1 MHQNMSSGMLQRPE
15 EKQDPHEH
23 LGETQGIFFAIK
35 FIQLYPLILY
45 EIFSSLNVAHTSS
58 NHCSPDDWCKHTMKL
73 GVVKI

>member
-35 FIQLYPLILY
+35 FTQPYPLILY
-45 EIFSSLNVAHTSS
+45 EIFSSLFNVAHILLQIIVHLMIGADT
-58 NHCSPDDWCKHTMKL
+58 P
-73 GVVKI
+73 